1 MRDIIKNIKSTC
13 LLFIISSLLI
23 TAGCQADP
31 TKNLIPQQELT
42 SKQESIIKE
51 AISKNNRSRLLKIG
65 KPAVPMIIER
75 VFEIYKSRP
84 SRQDPAWA
92 DAANLI
98 LLLGKIKDKRAVP
111 ALDFMV
117 ENIKYRVFRGVAAH
131 SLGNIGDKR
140 AIEPLWTA
148 FNQEKG
154 YLKEGNRKG
163 PDYGWGLAGNY
174 TEQMLEE
181 LGMALEKLGE
191 DPGDYPKPF
200 SGLKLR

>member
-1 MRDIIKNIKSTC
+1 MKSAC
-13 LLFIISSLLI
+13 LLLIITALLI
-23 TAGCQADP
+23 TAGCEADP
-31 TKNLIPQQELT
+31 AKNLIPQQDLST
-42 SKQESIIKE
+42 KQESIIKE
-51 AISKNNRSRLLKIG
+51 AILKNDRSKLLKIG
-65 KPAVPMIIER
+65 DPAVPMIIER
-75 VFEIYKSRP
+75 VFEIYKSKP
-84 SRQDPAWA
+84 SRQNPVWA

-117 ENIKYRVFRGVAAH
+117 ENVKYRIFRGKAAH
-131 SLGNIGDKR
+131 ALGNIGDKR

-154 YLKEGNRKG
+154 YLKEGHRKG
-163 PDYGWGLAGNY
+163 PDYGWGLAGKY

-200 SGLKLR
+200 YSRKLR